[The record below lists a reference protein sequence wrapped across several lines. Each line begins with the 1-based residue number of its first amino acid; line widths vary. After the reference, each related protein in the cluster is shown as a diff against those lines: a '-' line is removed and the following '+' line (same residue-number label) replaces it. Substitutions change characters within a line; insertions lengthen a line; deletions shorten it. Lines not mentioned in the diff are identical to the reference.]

1 MIIFIEK
8 FQEGT
13 EAVREKINEQ
23 QTLLFKV
30 GGHKAKGLE
39 RM

>member
-30 GGHKAKGLE
+30 GWTQSK
-39 RM
+39 RP